1 MGQTRD
7 ERMMSLLDTFLEGQG
22 ENADVSKELG
32 AVPMD
37 YVAAYLETPTAESA
51 SDKVIRSKTEQL
63 LDTFLSSDYKKPSF
77 APLPDD
83 TPATDAADEDHEDA
97 EPLEDTES
105 GADEVQDDAK
115 ELDDAYF
122 TETLARI
129 YLKQHRYDKALEII
143 RSLYLNFPNKSIYF
157 ADQIRYLEKL
167 VLINQK

>member
-1 MGQTRD
+1 MGQTKD

-37 YVAAYLETPTAESA
+37 YVAAYLDMPVAAESA
-51 SDKVIRSKTEQL
+51 SDKAIRSKTEQL
-63 LDTFLSSDYKKPSF
+63 LDTFLASDYRKPSF
-77 APLPDD
+77 ELQAED
-83 TPATDAADEDHEDA
+83 TAQTDTVDEADEDA
-97 EPLEDTES
+97 EPLDDT
-105 GADEVQDDAK
+105 
-115 ELDDAYF
+115 YF

-129 YLKQHRYDKALEII
+129 YLKQRLYDKALEII

>member
-83 TPATDAADEDHEDA
+83 TPVTDVADEDHEDA
-97 EPLEDTES
+97 EPLEDT
-105 GADEVQDDAK
+105 
-115 ELDDAYF
+115 YF

-129 YLKQHRYDKALEII
+129 YLKQRRYDKALEII

-167 VLINQK
+167 VRINQN